1 MSSSFQVP
9 QQPVIPPRSAGEA
22 DARPPRG
29 PATLWWFPPVV
40 NDRAA
45 RTTAMLVVALSVA
58 TVVVSLVGWQ
68 VAATVLNL
76 LLFLGFVLRLL
87 AGPRFDPFGQV
98 SVRWLARAVFGE
110 PVMTAGPPKRFAQ
123 GIGVVFSGVALVF
136 RLVGW
141 PLAADVVLL
150 LLVVAASL
158 EGFAGLCLGCRM
170 FGWLQNRG
178 VISPDIA
185 SDCAVR

>member
-1 MSSSFQVP
+1 M
-9 QQPVIPPRSAGEA
+9 
-22 DARPPRG
+22 
-29 PATLWWFPPVV
+29 
-40 NDRAA
+40 
-45 RTTAMLVVALSVA
+45 
-58 TVVVSLVGWQ
+58 
-68 VAATVLNL
+68 LNL